1 MRSALNLLTDADF
14 DQLVLDF
21 WPHVHGRFGRG
32 MDKTERINLLF
43 SLHVSDGD
51 VERALRQCASTDDER
66 ARGGARSA

>member
-1 MRSALNLLTDADF
+1 
-14 DQLVLDF
+14 
-21 WPHVHGRFGRG
+21 